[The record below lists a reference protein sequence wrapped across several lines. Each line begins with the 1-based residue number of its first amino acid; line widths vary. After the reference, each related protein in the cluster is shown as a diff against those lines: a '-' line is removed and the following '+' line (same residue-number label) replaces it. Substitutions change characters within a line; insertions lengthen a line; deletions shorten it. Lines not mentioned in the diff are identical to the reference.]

1 MVSSGH
7 NYYTVIFVLA
17 VSSIARNPLRPTLH
31 KLKHQPPL
39 DMKCLLAVPEEK
51 TIVKHM
57 YTQND
62 DGGASHVAACMW
74 LRSKY
79 KPGPTVRE
87 AEAEAPEE
95 AEAATDEACIWIR

>member
-17 VSSIARNPLRPTLH
+17 VSSIARNPLRPTLQ

-39 DMKCLLAVPEEK
+39 DMKCVLAVPEEK